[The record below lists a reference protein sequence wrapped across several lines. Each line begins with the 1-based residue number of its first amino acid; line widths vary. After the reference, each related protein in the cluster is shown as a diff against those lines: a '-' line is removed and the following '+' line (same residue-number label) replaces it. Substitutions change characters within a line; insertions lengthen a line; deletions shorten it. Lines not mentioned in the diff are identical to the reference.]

1 MATTTDLQA
10 TAEAAAQAAAE
21 VHRDAARDRSR
32 LRVGSK
38 TGHSDFVSEVDLA
51 AQSAALAVVGA
62 RHPTHQIMAEEA
74 GGARPGA
81 PGNER
86 LWLVD
91 PLDGTTNFLHGHPF
105 YAASV
110 AVWDGDGPLAGA
122 VRAHALGKSWTAARG
137 EGAFEDGEP
146 IRTSRTED
154 LAAFLLGAGF
164 PFKFPAL
171 IKPFLAALGRALRR
185 TSGVRRT
192 GAASLDLAYVASGR
206 LDGFWEDRLCAWD
219 FGAGALLVTEAGG
232 AVGRIEGGSLSAAH
246 GSVLAANS
254 ARSLARLRELLTGQ
268 SPEPSAATP
277 TTGPSRPAEP
287 VEPADSRASP
297 IP

>member
-51 AQSAALAVVGA
+51 AQNAALAVIGA
-62 RHPTHQIMAEEA
+62 RHPTHQIMAEED

-122 VRAHALGKSWTAARG
+122 VRAHALGKSWIAARG

-146 IRTSRTED
+146 IRTSRAED

-171 IKPFLAALGRALRR
+171 IEPFLAALDRALRR

-192 GAASLDLAYVASGR
+192 GAASLDLAYLASGR

-232 AVGRIEGGSLSAAH
+232 AIGRIEGGPLSATH

-254 ARSLARLRELLTGQ
+254 ARSLDRLRKLVTGR
-268 SPEPSAATP
+268 SP
-277 TTGPSRPAEP
+277 
-287 VEPADSRASP
+287 
-297 IP
+297 

>member
-1 MATTTDLQA
+1 MASCVATTTDLLA
-10 TAEAAAQAAAE
+10 TAEDAARAATE

-38 TGHSDFVSEVDLA
+38 TGHSDFVSEVDMA
-51 AQSAALAVVGA
+51 AQSAALAVIGA
-62 RHPTHQIMAEEA
+62 RHPTHGLMAEED

-105 YAASV
+105 YSASV
-110 AVWDGDGPLAGA
+110 AVWDRDGPLAGA
-122 VRAHALGKSWTAARG
+122 VRAHALGRSWTAARG
-137 EGAFEDGEP
+137 EGAFENGEP
-146 IRTSRTED
+146 IQTSRTED

-171 IKPFLAALGRALRR
+171 IEPFLAALEQALRR

-192 GAASLDLAYVASGR
+192 GAASLDFAYVASGR
-206 LDGFWEDRLCAWD
+206 LDGYWEDRLCAWD

-232 AVGRIEGGSLSAAH
+232 AVGRIEGGPLAAAH

-254 ARSLARLRELLTGQ
+254 ARSLERLRELVAG
-268 SPEPSAATP
+268 
-277 TTGPSRPAEP
+277 RPRPLGP
-287 VEPADSRASP
+287 VEPPESAGP
-297 IP
+297 IPLAGPKPAE